1 MKMQRLVRF
10 VASFAAGGVL
20 IAATSLPLFAAD
32 AASLYKG
39 KCVACHAAD
48 GTGSAVGKKIGVHD
62 FRSPDVQKETDA
74 DLTTV
79 IAKGRNKMP
88 AYEKSLQPDEIKAL
102 VAFVRTL
109 QK

>member
-1 MKMQRLVRF
+1 MKMKRLMKALVCL
-10 VASFAAGGVL
+10 VASVILMTTAVR
-20 IAATSLPLFAAD
+20 PLFAAD

-48 GTGSAVGKKIGVHD
+48 GTGSAVGKKIGVRD
-62 FRSPDVQKETDA
+62 FRSPEVQKQSDA
-74 DLTTV
+74 ELTAA
-79 IAKGRNKMP
+79 IAKGHNKMP

-102 VAFVRTL
+102 VAYIHTL